1 MRAIGIILAG
11 GNNNRMRE
19 LSDKRAIA
27 AMPVAGSYRSIDFAL
42 SNMANSHVQKVA
54 VLTQYNARSLNEHLS
69 SSKWWDFGRKQGGL
83 FVFTPTITKNN
94 SLWYQGTADAI
105 YQNIDFLKKSHEPYA
120 IIASGDCVYKMDYNK
135 VLEYHIAK
143 RADIT
148 VVCTTCR
155 DQKEVER
162 FGVLRMNDDGR
173 IVEFEEK
180 PIVSSYNTISTGIY
194 VVRRRLLIELI
205 ERAAQEGRHDFVNDI
220 LIRYKNL
227 KRIYGY
233 KTEDY
238 WSNISDAEAYYRTNM
253 AFLQPEIRNY
263 FFRQEPGIKT
273 KIDDLPPA
281 KYNPGA
287 EVKNSL
293 VASGC
298 IINGT
303 VENSVLFKSVY
314 VGNNCVIRNSVILN
328 DVYIGDN
335 TVIENCIVESRDTIR
350 ANSSY
355 KGEDGKV
362 RIVVKKMN
370 AMDYNC

>member
-1 MRAIGIILAG
+1 MRALGIILAG

-19 LSDKRAIA
+19 LSNKRAIA
-27 AMPVAGSYRSIDFAL
+27 AMPVAGSYRAIDFAL
-42 SNMANSHVQKVA
+42 SNMANSHIQKVA

-83 FVFTPTITKNN
+83 YVFTPTITKEN

-105 YQNIDFLKKSHEPYA
+105 YQNISFLKNSHEPYVV
-120 IIASGDCVYKMDYNK
+120 IASGDGIYKMDYNK
-135 VLEYHIAK
+135 VLEFHIAK

-155 DQKEVER
+155 DQSEVER
-162 FGVLRMNDDGR
+162 FGVLRMNDDCR
-173 IVEFEEK
+173 IEEFEEK
-180 PIVSSYNTISTGIY
+180 PIVSSYNTVSTGIY
-194 VVRRRLLIELI
+194 VVRRRQLIELI
-205 ERAAQEGRHDFVNDI
+205 ERAAQEGRNDFVNDI

-233 KTEDY
+233 KIDSY
-238 WSNISDAEAYYRTNM
+238 WSNISTAESYYRTNM
-253 AFLQPEIRNY
+253 DFLKPEIRNY
-263 FFRQEPGIKT
+263 FFKQEPFIKT

-287 EVKNSL
+287 VVKNSL

-298 IINGT
+298 IINGV
-303 VENSVLFKSVY
+303 VENSILFKDVF
-314 VGNNCVIRNSVILN
+314 VGNGCVIKNSVILN

-335 TVIENCIVESRDTIR
+335 TRIENCIVESRDTIR
-350 ANSSY
+350 ADSVFC
-355 KGEDGKV
+355 GDGDVK
-362 RIVVKKMN
+362 IVVEKN
-370 AMDYNC
+370 ERYVL